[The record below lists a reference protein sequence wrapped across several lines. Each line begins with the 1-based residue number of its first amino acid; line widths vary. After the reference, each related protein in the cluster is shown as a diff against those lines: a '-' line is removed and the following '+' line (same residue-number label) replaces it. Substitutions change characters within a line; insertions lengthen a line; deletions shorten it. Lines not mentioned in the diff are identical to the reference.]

1 MLNNDKKYIFERNNM
16 TKSPIIRRC
25 RTSNNLDLNRFNIN
39 LNNFSMCNNYNQ
51 NLFSNNKYIFDKT
64 NIINN
69 QKIEHKNSVKHS
81 VTNDGSTVSI
91 YGNTING
98 LPILKG
104 VCSKCINNE
113 LIKLKNINQR
123 LYTYNNIKNSR
134 INDLQ
139 KDKLLEQNSNS
150 ENELNK
156 QIKERIKGKVI
167 INCLK
172 KEQYIK
178 NIKYNQYMKTEVDK
192 YLSNGNKITKFSVPS
207 IGLEKFKNKYLP
219 TKDQYINTLNEQI
232 IQKKKSEEK
241 IRKKEKDEFNY
252 FTNKNKIKAE
262 LEEESRINKEK
273 QKMKELLKANQK
285 LAQMRKQKELRD
297 KSTDIALQKKY
308 DEIMVKKDKEEI
320 EMKKNIKLR
329 IKRNLKEKLD
339 EQILNKLKRNNSFD
353 FRKRIKRVNSR
364 NTPDISDINIYTE
377 NKINQ
382 YGRCFHCQKLFKKNL
397 ICDTGEY
404 DNIKK
409 IEITKEK
416 ELKKILKEEI

>member
-1 MLNNDKKYIFERNNM
+1 M

-178 NIKYNQYMKTEVDK
+178 NKKYNQYMKTEVDK

-207 IGLEKFKNKYLP
+207 IGLEKFKSRKKSL
-219 TKDQYINTLNEQI
+219 
-232 IQKKKSEEK
+232 KKK
-241 IRKKEKDEFNY
+241 
-252 FTNKNKIKAE
+252 
-262 LEEESRINKEK
+262 
-273 QKMKELLKANQK
+273 
-285 LAQMRKQKELRD
+285 
-297 KSTDIALQKKY
+297 
-308 DEIMVKKDKEEI
+308 
-320 EMKKNIKLR
+320 
-329 IKRNLKEKLD
+329 
-339 EQILNKLKRNNSFD
+339 
-353 FRKRIKRVNSR
+353 
-364 NTPDISDINIYTE
+364 
-377 NKINQ
+377 
-382 YGRCFHCQKLFKKNL
+382 
-397 ICDTGEY
+397 
-404 DNIKK
+404 
-409 IEITKEK
+409 
-416 ELKKILKEEI
+416 

>member
-273 QKMKELLKANQK
+273 QKMKELLKENQK

-377 NKINQ
+377 NKIS
-382 YGRCFHCQKLFKKNL
+382 LFVIYISKKN
-397 ICDTGEY
+397 EQK
-404 DNIKK
+404 NIFSYLLLMNCLNFVLN
-409 IEITKEK
+409 I
-416 ELKKILKEEI
+416 